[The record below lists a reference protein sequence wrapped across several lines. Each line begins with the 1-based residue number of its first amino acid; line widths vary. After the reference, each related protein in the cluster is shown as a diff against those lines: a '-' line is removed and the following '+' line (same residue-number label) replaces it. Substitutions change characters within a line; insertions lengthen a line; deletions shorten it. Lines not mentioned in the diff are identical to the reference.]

1 MIPAQY
7 FIPILVFV
15 AVVAIGAGILLARS
29 IRLESLRARLG
40 AATPEEET
48 EPAEKGPLLLRLTG
62 RLGGL
67 MGVHGTSQNLRKL
80 LARAGY
86 HGDTPVVVFLGSK
99 ILLLLAALGI
109 GAALT
114 YSTKWTTATKA
125 LVVLGGATFF
135 FFLPNIMVRLKG
147 SRRTSEIRV
156 CLPDAVDLLEICVS
170 SGMGLDQAWN
180 VVTEKIS
187 SVSMLLGDEMA
198 FTNLEIHM
206 GAPRSLAMRHLG
218 ERTGCQEAS
227 SLAAALTQS
236 EQFGTSI
243 SDTLR
248 TFAGSMRETR
258 SMMAQEFAEKL
269 AVKLLFP
276 LVFLIFPAIIIVVCG
291 PAGIEW
297 AKVLSGAAGK

>member
-1 MIPAQY
+1 VVL
-7 FIPILVFV
+7 FI
-15 AVVAIGAGILLARS
+15 
-29 IRLESLRARLG
+29 
-40 AATPEEET
+40 
-48 EPAEKGPLLLRLTG
+48 
-62 RLGGL
+62 
-67 MGVHGTSQNLRKL
+67 GT
-80 LARAGY
+80 
-86 HGDTPVVVFLGSK
+86 K
-99 ILLLLAALGI
+99 ILLLFAGLGL
-109 GAALT
+109 GLALT
-114 YSTKWTTATKA
+114 YSLRWTTATKSLA
-125 LVVLGGATFF
+125 VLGGATFLF
-135 FFLPNIMVRLKG
+135 FVPNMIVRMKG
-147 SRRTSEIRV
+147 NRRTSEIRV

-198 FTNLEIHM
+198 YTNLEIHM

-218 ERTGCQEAS
+218 DRTGCQEAS

-243 SDTLR
+243 AETLK
-248 TFAGSMRETR
+248 TFAGSMRENR
-258 SMMAQEFAEKL
+258 SMLAQEFAEKL

-297 AKVLSGAAGK
+297 AKVLSGGYGR

>member
-1 MIPAQY
+1 MIPAQF

-15 AVVAIGAGILLARS
+15 AVMAIGAGILLARS
-29 IRLESLRARLG
+29 IRLESLRTRLG
-40 AATPEEET
+40 TATPDEEA
-48 EPAEKGPLLLRLTG
+48 EPAEKGPLLLRITG

-99 ILLLLAALGI
+99 VLLLLAALGV

-114 YSTKWTTATKA
+114 YSAKWTTATKS

-135 FFLPNIMVRLKG
+135 FFLPNMLVRLKG

-243 SDTLR
+243 AETLK
-248 TFAGSMRETR
+248 TFASSMRETR

-297 AKVLSGAAGK
+297 AKVLSGAAGR

>member
-7 FIPILVFV
+7 LVPILVFV
-15 AVVAIGAGILLARS
+15 AVVAVGAGILLARS
-29 IRLESLRARLG
+29 IRAESLRTRLG
-40 AATPEEET
+40 TVTSEDEAET
-48 EPAEKGPLLLRLTG
+48 AEKGPLLLRISG

-67 MGVHGTSQNLRKL
+67 LGVHGISQNLRQL

-86 HGDTPVVVFLGSK
+86 HGDTPVVMFLGSK
-99 ILLLLAALGI
+99 ILLLFAALGV
-109 GAALT
+109 GTAMV
-114 YSTKWTTATKA
+114 YSARWTMATKA
-125 LVVLGGATFF
+125 LVVLGSATFF
-135 FFLPNIMVRLKG
+135 FFLPNILVRLRAN
-147 SRRTSEIRV
+147 RRSLEIRV

-187 SVSMLLGDEMA
+187 GVSMLLGDEMA
-198 FTNLEIHM
+198 YTNLEIHM

-243 SDTLR
+243 SETLR
-248 TFAGSMRETR
+248 TFAGSMRESR

-297 AKVLSGAAGK
+297 AKLLSRGATR